1 MNSRTPAPGT
11 AAPDRPD
18 GAVDPS
24 RLPTPGDR
32 VGWAEAPARIRV
44 ALGLAAGAAALQV
57 VGWVLGPV
65 ADAPPPGFTAL
76 PLLVLLALLPPV
88 LAAVAFARGRA
99 LFGASVLVGAA
110 ALLPG
115 RLLLDAQFL
124 VDPLYASR
132 PEVTVVHSLQPLS
145 AGAGLWPLLLG
156 HVLGLVAGALA
167 FGHRSAEVGTPY
179 AAEFE
184 DPATERAEDPGAER
198 VEAPH
203 SRPMAALVLGG
214 LAGVALLARP
224 YTSDNPF
231 QLADGAMGG
240 RVLPGVGLFALAV
253 LLPLAAVFAA
263 TSGYRSV
270 VAGVPT
276 GLLAGVA
283 AVAAPNVA
291 AGLFADGLHV
301 APGPVVA
308 LLFAT
313 ATLVVAW
320 GVAAGRRLPDSSAKT
335 FDAPATGGLGLHR
348 AAGAVGL
355 VTVAFALIAYLGRQ
369 LVLPPELPEPVEYSN
384 RLFLPGALGLAVLS
398 AALLVPALAAAA
410 RPAFTVALAV
420 VPLAGVA
427 ALDSAVTATEA
438 SPLISAGTGAL
449 AAGSAIAAALVAA
462 VLAAVAGSA
471 ERDDA
476 QDGGGAVDPA
486 GRQVNPVLAAPAAAA
501 ALFAVGAFGL
511 PALRA
516 PDFVS
521 PGIWAD
527 FRLTS
532 WGLLTALA
540 AVLAAT
546 ALALFSRPARGAA
559 LLLGAALLVGV
570 RALEY
575 PLTAARAE
583 GATPGPGTW
592 LALAAAAALL
602 VAAAVAAA
610 AKPHRRR
617 R

>member
-1 MNSRTPAPGT
+1 M
-11 AAPDRPD
+11 
-18 GAVDPS
+18 
-24 RLPTPGDR
+24 
-32 VGWAEAPARIRV
+32 GWAEAPTRIRA

-57 VGWVLGPV
+57 AGLLLGPV
-65 ADAPPPGFTAL
+65 ADAPPPGFAAL

-132 PEVTVVHSLQPLS
+132 PEVTVVHSLQPLG

-156 HVLGLVAGALA
+156 HVLGLAAGALA
-167 FGHRSAEVGTPY
+167 FGQRSAEVGTPY

-184 DPATERAEDPGAER
+184 DSTTERAEDPGAER

-240 RVLPGVGLFALAV
+240 PVLPGVGLFALAV
-253 LLPLAAVFAA
+253 LLPIAAVFAA
-263 TSGYRSV
+263 TSGHRSV
-270 VAGVPT
+270 VVGVPV

-308 LLFAT
+308 LLLAA
-313 ATLVVAW
+313 ATLWVAW
-320 GVAAGRRLPDSSAKT
+320 GVAAGRRLSDSSVKT

-355 VTVAFALIAYLGRQ
+355 VTVAFALVAYLGRQ

-476 QDGGGAVDPA
+476 QDGGGTGSADPA
-486 GRQVNPVLAAPAAAA
+486 GRRVDPVLAAPVAAAS
-501 ALFAVGAFGL
+501 LFAVGAFGL

-516 PDFVS
+516 PGFVS

-532 WGLLTALA
+532 WGLLAALA
-540 AVLAAT
+540 AVLAA
-546 ALALFSRPARGAA
+546 AVLALFSRPARGAA

-592 LALAAAAALL
+592 LALATAAALL
-602 VAAAVAAA
+602 VAAAVTAGSD
-610 AKPHRRR
+610 RRR